1 MSNEEREDR
10 TRLALKSITKFAE
23 DLNAAKESYTFR
35 KNVRDFA
42 IIQAI
47 NSGISMYA
55 IAKHAGISQSA
66 VAQIR
71 DNYKEKK

>member
-1 MSNEEREDR
+1 MSNEEREER
-10 TRLALKSITKFAE
+10 TRLALKSIAKFAE
-23 DLNAAKESYTFR
+23 DLNTAKESYTFR

-47 NSGISMYA
+47 ESGVTMYA

-71 DNYKEKK
+71 DNHQEK